1 MMQRISGCIG
11 FAAACGML
19 SAVPAWAHG
28 QEGIFAGPLWTTD
41 PWVLL
46 PLHVCGFAYWLGA
59 TRLWRHAGFGRGIRY
74 RQAVCFWAGW
84 IALTLALVS
93 PLHWL
98 GERLFAAHMVEHCI
112 LIAIAASLIVASQ
125 PTAAILWAMPKSV
138 GAAFAVLAH
147 WRPIAATWACLTA
160 PVTATVVH
168 GAVLWA
174 WHMPALYQLTLES
187 IGWHRAEHLS
197 FTLTAML
204 FWWALMRRPQQAA
217 KLGCLFVT
225 TLHSGLLG
233 LLLALSPRLWYPAQ
247 SVMAADWGLTPLQDQ
262 QVAGLVMWVPMSA
275 VYTVAALW
283 VAARWIGGAAA
294 APASP

>member
-1 MMQRISGCIG
+1 
-11 FAAACGML
+11 
-19 SAVPAWAHG
+19 
-28 QEGIFAGPLWTTD
+28 
-41 PWVLL
+41 
-46 PLHVCGFAYWLGA
+46 
-59 TRLWRHAGFGRGIRY
+59 
-74 RQAVCFWAGW
+74 
-84 IALTLALVS
+84 
-93 PLHWL
+93 
-98 GERLFAAHMVEHCI
+98 
-112 LIAIAASLIVASQ
+112 
-125 PTAAILWAMPKSV
+125 
-138 GAAFAVLAH
+138 
-147 WRPIAATWACLTA
+147 
-160 PVTATVVH
+160 VVH